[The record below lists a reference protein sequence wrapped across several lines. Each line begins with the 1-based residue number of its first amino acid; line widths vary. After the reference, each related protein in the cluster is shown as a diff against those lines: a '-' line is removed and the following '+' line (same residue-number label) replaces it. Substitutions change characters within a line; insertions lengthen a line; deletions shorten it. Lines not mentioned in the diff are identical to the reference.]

1 MATQTKSEAIEY
13 QLEVATHHH
22 AASHNHEQ
30 GEHDKAEPHAA
41 SVKAHGEQ
49 ALESD
54 LPPSTSGPDGF
65 DLQSRSGA
73 GVRLIHEHSGWW
85 S

>member
-1 MATQTKSEAIEY
+1 MATQTKSGAIEHP
-13 QLEVATHHH
+13 LEAATHHH

-54 LPPSTSGPDGF
+54 LPLSTSGPDDF
-65 DLQSRSGA
+65 DLQSRGGA
-73 GVRLIHEHSGWW
+73 GAGLIREHSGWW